1 MCVPTLAASPL
12 CSISGI
18 ISSSP
23 CASVCLHF
31 LMKYNTDVS
40 VVGRSLLWPKK
51 LTFNVLLLYSLAS
64 VCIHVLLLQTLGTN
78 WKAIQ
83 LFNGPRLPV

>member
-12 CSISGI
+12 CTISGI

-31 LMKYNTDVS
+31 LMKYNTNVS
-40 VVGRSLLWPKK
+40 VVGRSLFWPKK
-51 LTFNVLLLYSLAS
+51 LTFNVLLLYSLAG
-64 VCIHVLLLQTLGTN
+64 VLYTCTASPNTSYKLEGNTT
-78 WKAIQ
+78 
-83 LFNGPRLPV
+83 F